1 MQQNCPHPQLYSTL
15 IVLIFIL
22 HFQDDLY
29 DISWKQVVELYE
41 EDIGIDSIGTT
52 GLRIFPK
59 IREDHIDLTPKHRMK
74 VNSAAQVTKL
84 IWLYNNWNLICFL
97 ETFWVRIS
105 KKHWKWV
112 LTDILLH
119 HFIWFWILGNS
130 SYLTGELWVN
140 CNVHMC
146 YLSVAFLYRD
156 SEVRP
161 FQQGKQICRLSRSPA
176 NICWSSRR
184 FENFFKKCPKDV
196 FNMSSA

>member
-74 VNSAAQVTKL
+74 VNSAAQVAKL
-84 IWLYNNWNLICFL
+84 I
-97 ETFWVRIS
+97 
-105 KKHWKWV
+105 
-112 LTDILLH
+112 
-119 HFIWFWILGNS
+119 
-130 SYLTGELWVN
+130 
-140 CNVHMC
+140 
-146 YLSVAFLYRD
+146 
-156 SEVRP
+156 
-161 FQQGKQICRLSRSPA
+161 
-176 NICWSSRR
+176 
-184 FENFFKKCPKDV
+184 
-196 FNMSSA
+196 